1 MTTRTS
7 QRKPGFFQ
15 RFNLVTDLR
24 EHRVSYLM
32 MAPFLVLFTL
42 LVVVPV
48 VQSIVLSFYYFNV
61 IETPRFIGWS
71 NYQQLLLEDDVF
83 LIALKNTLLFAAI
96 TGPLSYFLC
105 LMLAWIINELRPKVR
120 SFATLL
126 FYAPSISGNVY
137 FIWLFIFSGDS
148 YGLVNGFLMRLNIL
162 KEPIQYLA
170 DPRYN
175 FYVIMLVQLWMSLG
189 TSFLSFIAGLQGVDR
204 QLYEAGAV
212 DGIKNRFQE
221 LFYITLPSMKPQ
233 LLFGAVLQV
242 AASFSVGEISKQMAG
257 FPSPLY
263 SAHTIILHMED
274 YGTLR
279 YEMGY
284 ASAIAVVLF
293 LITVGLNTLVRRAF
307 REEG

>member
-1 MTTRTS
+1 MSAVTR
-7 QRKPGFFQ
+7 RKAGFAQ
-15 RFNLVTDLR
+15 RFNLLADLR
-24 EHRVSYLM
+24 EHTVSYLM
-32 MAPFLVLFTL
+32 MAPFLIVFTL

-48 VQSIVLSFYYFNV
+48 VQAIGMSFYYSNV
-61 IETPRFIGWS
+61 IEAPRFIGWS
-71 NYQQLLLEDDVF
+71 NYQQLFLEDDVF
-83 LIALKNTLLFAAI
+83 LTAVKNTLLFAVI

-105 LMLAWIINELRPKVR
+105 LMLAWIINELKPRVR
-120 SFATLL
+120 SLATLL

-148 YGLVNGFLMRLNIL
+148 YGLVNGLLMRLNL
-162 KEPIQYLA
+162 LREPVQFLA

-175 FYVIMLVQLWMSLG
+175 FFIIMLVQLWMSLG

-204 QLYEAGAV
+204 HLYEAGAM
-212 DGIKNRFQE
+212 DGIRNRFQE

-293 LITVGLNTLVRRAF
+293 VMTVGINSLVRRAF
-307 REEG
+307 RE